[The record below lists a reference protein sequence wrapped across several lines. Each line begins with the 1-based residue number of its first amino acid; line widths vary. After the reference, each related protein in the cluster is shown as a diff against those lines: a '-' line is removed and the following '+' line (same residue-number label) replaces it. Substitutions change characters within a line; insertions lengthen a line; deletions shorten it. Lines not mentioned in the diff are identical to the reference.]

1 MTVLVT
7 GVFDV
12 LHPEHLLFLQK
23 AKKLGGRLLVGLESD
38 ARVQKLKGLA
48 RPVNSEEARKKNLLE
63 LNIADEVFILP
74 AQFDSPDD
82 HRKLLASVRPD
93 ILAVSSHTPHIAEK
107 LQLLQEIG
115 GRVEIVHQHN
125 PGISS
130 TKIIENNAR

>member
-12 LHPEHLLFLQK
+12 LHPEHMLFLQK
-23 AKKLGGRLLVGLESD
+23 AKKLGGRLLVGIESD

-74 AQFDSPDD
+74 EQFDSPDD

-107 LQLLQEIG
+107 LQLLKEIG

-125 PGISS
+125 PSISS
-130 TKIIENNAR
+130 TKIIENHAR